1 MSFLA
6 WKSCAVCDGLIA
18 FNGGESCAKTARLCP
33 NRKIVDSNKMFG
45 WENCML
51 TILSLLIHSCLSKAK
66 LLLCKYVYAKHAGV

>member
-6 WKSCAVCDGLIA
+6 WESRAVCDGLIA
-18 FNGGESCAKTARLCP
+18 FNGGESCAKTARLCSRSQENRNVFAP

-51 TILSLLIHSCLSKAK
+51 TISSLLIHSCLSKAK
-66 LLLCKYVYAKHAGV
+66 LC